1 MALCGLDLREYR
13 REVFLVHW
21 VDPKPLLRFLLHCH
35 SYAATA
41 REGLRRGMW
50 PSRCNLPCASWPSA
64 EGLAQILWRTVGT
77 CFVLHTGRVMSGVW
91 VLICDQALGV
101 LELIPRV
108 RGACALH
115 WSMLKWPPSSGEVTQ
130 LRAVGSEFFTCWLLR
145 GYTYTSLALWLYLA
159 SLPVTHC
166 FLGHRI
172 D

>member
-1 MALCGLDLREYR
+1 MALCGLDLKRIQKGGIFGALSR
-13 REVFLVHW
+13 SKTSVKILASL
-21 VDPKPLLRFLLHCH
+21 PLLC
-35 SYAATA
+35 SYCQ
-41 REGLRRGMW
+41 RGLERGMW

-64 EGLAQILWRTVGT
+64 EGLAQIFWRTVGI

-145 GYTYTSLALWLYLA
+145 GYTYMSLALWLYLA